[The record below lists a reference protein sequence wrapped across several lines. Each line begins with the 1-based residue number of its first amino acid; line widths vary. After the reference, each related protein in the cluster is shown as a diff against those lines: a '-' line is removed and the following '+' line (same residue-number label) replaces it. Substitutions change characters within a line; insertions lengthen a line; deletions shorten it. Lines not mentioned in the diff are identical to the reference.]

1 VISDDGYVT
10 MGGPDEATYYVTECG
25 PAWHR
30 TPGAVAWLAKL
41 AATLS
46 PKRRTRATMH

>member
-1 VISDDGYVT
+1 MADHDNT
-10 MGGPDEATYYVTECG
+10 RPRRQR

-30 TPGAVAWLAKL
+30 TPGAIAWLTTL
-41 AATLS
+41 AATLA